1 MFVRLSTALALMF
14 LTGCM
19 GSGTEP
25 TPTPAYLAP
34 AAPPPDLPVQADRSF
49 VPGERFGAIEAG
61 MTIVEI
67 EGIYGAENLVSEE
80 VDVGEGMTE
89 PAYVLFPGTRDEAIV
104 RLGEDKQPGS
114 VTVRNENARWYAPKP
129 AFVMMKA
136 SLRELQE
143 SNGRPFVFRGFGW
156 DRGGVVTDWRGGRL
170 EGVRARL
177 TYATERVDTGGLPE
191 ELVGDV
197 PVRSDAEALE
207 NLDLRVDELVVDIS
221 AASD

>member
-1 MFVRLSTALALMF
+1 MFVRLSTAFALIF
-14 LTGCM
+14 LTSCM

-25 TPTPAYLAP
+25 TPTPQHLAP
-34 AAPPPDLPVQADRSF
+34 AAPAAELPVQADRSF
-49 VPGERFGAIEAG
+49 VPGERFGAIAPG

-114 VTVRNENARWYAPKP
+114 VTVRNDNARWYAPKP

-136 SLRELQE
+136 SLRELEE

-170 EGVRARL
+170 AGVGARL
-177 TYATERVDTGGLPE
+177 NYAAERVGPDGLPE
-191 ELVGDV
+191 ELRGDV
-197 PVRSDAEALE
+197 PLRSDAEALE
-207 NLDLRVDELVVDIS
+207 HLDLRVSELVIGLGTGED
-221 AASD
+221 

>member
-1 MFVRLSTALALMF
+1 MFVRFMPALIF
-14 LTGCM
+14 VVLTGCM

-25 TPTPAYLAP
+25 TPTPQHLAP
-34 AAPPPDLPVQADRSF
+34 AAPAAELPVQADRSF
-49 VPGERFGAIEAG
+49 VPGERFGAIEPG

-80 VDVGEGMTE
+80 VDAGEGMTE
-89 PAYVLFPGTRDEAIV
+89 PAYILFPGTRDEAIV
-104 RLGEDKQPGS
+104 RLGEDKQPAAI
-114 VTVRNENARWYAPKP
+114 TVRNETARWYAPKP

-143 SNGRPFVFRGFGW
+143 SNGKAFVFRGFGW

-170 EGVRARL
+170 EGVGIRL
-177 TYATERVDTGGLPE
+177 AYATERIEASGLPE
-191 ELVGDV
+191 ELRGDV

-207 NLDLRVDELVVDIS
+207 NLDLRVSELVIDIS
-221 AASD
+221 AAGS

>member
-1 MFVRLSTALALMF
+1 MFVRLSTAFALMF
-14 LTGCM
+14 LAGCM

-80 VDVGEGMTE
+80 VEMREGMTE

-136 SLRELQE
+136 SLRELQA

-156 DRGGVVTDWRGGRL
+156 DRGGVITDWRGGRL
-170 EGVRARL
+170 EGVGVRL
-177 TYATERVDTGGLPE
+177 AYATERIETGGLPE
-191 ELVGDV
+191 ELRGDV

-207 NLDLRVDELVVDIS
+207 NLDLRVCELIIDLS
-221 AASD
+221 TGEN